1 MTALVA
7 APQEVAEG
15 PETHDK
21 SEHAD
26 HDCCLVDGHSLLPLH
41 MVLVHSNQ
49 FQAVVP
55 KKAAA
60 MFDKFRPGTARRL
73 WPTLLLIAVIGAL
86 GVAMA
91 LVMSE

>member
-1 MTALVA
+1 MNRR
-7 APQEVAEG
+7 
-15 PETHDK
+15 ET
-21 SEHAD
+21 
-26 HDCCLVDGHSLLPLH
+26 V
-41 MVLVHSNQ
+41 
-49 FQAVVP
+49 
-55 KKAAA
+55 

>member
-26 HDCCLVDGHSLLPLH
+26 HDPHGTGSF
-41 MVLVHSNQ
+41 S
-49 FQAVVP
+49 VP
-55 KKAAA
+55 SRGAEKAAA
-60 MFDKFRPGTARRL
+60 MFDKFRPGAARRL
-73 WPTLLLIAVIGAL
+73 WPTLLLIGVICAI